1 MSKLVVEIP
10 LTIVQMLVVWLL
22 VYFMI
27 DLQGSYFQLVA
38 AGFGLAM
45 TSNSLAM
52 VLGSAISD
60 VKDISELS
68 PLMFVPQMLFAGF
81 FVRLS
86 QIPIFLR
93 WAQYLCGMS
102 YGVKLAFQ
110 IEFNP
115 SLESCRSSAAAAAN
129 CSGLLSSNG
138 INVNRFWV
146 QIVCSFAIFFIARCI
161 SGCIL
166 EFNAKSFQ

>member
-1 MSKLVVEIP
+1 MVEIP
-10 LTIVQMLVVWLL
+10 LTIVQMFVVWLL
-22 VYFMI
+22 AYFMM
-27 DLQGSYFQLVA
+27 DLQGNYFQLVG

-45 TSNSLAM
+45 TSNSLAVM
-52 VLGSAISD
+52 LSSAISD
-60 VKDISELS
+60 VKDVSELS
-68 PLMFVPQMLFAGF
+68 PLVFVPQMLFAGF

-110 IEFNP
+110 IEFDP

-138 INVNRFWV
+138 INVNHFWV
-146 QIVCSFAIFFIARCI
+146 QIVCSFAIFFVARFI